1 MKGLELARG
10 YYEAYGKPMLEEKFS
25 HLLPKIAVGLVGSG
39 SECFGYDDDL
49 SQDHDFEPCFCLFL
63 PSEEEISRRDAFL
76 LERAYAK
83 LPDTY
88 LGYKRSP
95 LSPVGGNRHG
105 VILLE
110 EFLREKTGHP
120 RGELSVGDWFRI
132 PEQTLAEVSNGT
144 LFHDGPGNF
153 SAIRATLSYL
163 PEEVRLKKLAGNLLT
178 MGQSGQY
185 NYSRCIQRGETGAA
199 QLAIFEFV
207 KSAIHAVFLLN
218 REYLPYYKWQFR
230 ALRELP
236 RLGDLA
242 PMLEELISSGN
253 DPQLAAKKE
262 QYVQIICEAV
272 MRELRNQNLSDYPG
286 EGIDGYA
293 YAINDLIQD
302 NHLRNLHILF
312 GV

>member
-83 LPDTY
+83 LPDSF

-110 EFLREKTGHP
+110 ELPKRAPHVQ
-120 RGELSVGDWFRI
+120 VGK
-132 PEQTLAEVSNGT
+132 PN
-144 LFHDGPGNF
+144 
-153 SAIRATLSYL
+153 
-163 PEEVRLKKLAGNLLT
+163 
-178 MGQSGQY
+178 
-185 NYSRCIQRGETGAA
+185 
-199 QLAIFEFV
+199 
-207 KSAIHAVFLLN
+207 
-218 REYLPYYKWQFR
+218 
-230 ALRELP
+230 
-236 RLGDLA
+236 
-242 PMLEELISSGN
+242 
-253 DPQLAAKKE
+253 
-262 QYVQIICEAV
+262 
-272 MRELRNQNLSDYPG
+272 
-286 EGIDGYA
+286 
-293 YAINDLIQD
+293 
-302 NHLRNLHILF
+302 
-312 GV
+312 